1 MLNIYSRSDHSFI
14 CLFIG
19 ETDRT
24 NLALHFLLTSKSS
37 AVNGCHQRVHNE
49 SKFHTKIHQHLC
61 LECFEQLWFVNG
73 ALLVH
78 ISLLISL
85 LITGES
91 NNMDR
96 ELVFILMM
104 NLFITNTQLLTSQDI
119 NLWTGVLWI
128 TCG

>member
-1 MLNIYSRSDHSFI
+1 M
-14 CLFIG
+14 
-19 ETDRT
+19 
-24 NLALHFLLTSKSS
+24 
-37 AVNGCHQRVHNE
+37 V
-49 SKFHTKIHQHLC
+49 
-61 LECFEQLWFVNG
+61 FEQLWFVNG

-91 NNMDR
+91 NNIDR